1 LRDFRAALEFD
12 LQLRVKVTFS
22 NDPQK
27 VIRQRLQI
35 IYDPFVFAQRFV
47 TFFTAGSKVGIQ
59 AKHEARLNFILA
71 LLDQARRIE
80 DMNAPGLR
88 LHQLKGKQS
97 SFWSVTVQAN
107 WRMIFKFEDGN
118 AYVVDYL
125 DYH

>member
-1 LRDFRAALEFD
+1 MIHLFSHKGLAL
-12 LQLRVKVTFS
+12 
-22 NDPQK
+22 
-27 VIRQRLQI
+27 
-35 IYDPFVFAQRFV
+35 
-47 TFFTAGSKVGIQ
+47 FFTTGSKVGIQ
-59 AKHEARLNFILA
+59 AKHEVRLNFILA

-97 SFWSVTVQAN
+97 SFWSVTVQAK

-118 AYVVDYL
+118 AYVVDYM

>member
-1 LRDFRAALEFD
+1 MIHS
-12 LQLRVKVTFS
+12 FS
-22 NDPQK
+22 HK
-27 VIRQRLQI
+27 GL
-35 IYDPFVFAQRFV
+35 ARFFS
-47 TFFTAGSKVGIQ
+47 TGNKVGIQ
-59 AKHEARLNFILA
+59 AKHEVRLNFILA

-88 LHQLKGKQS
+88 LHQLKGQQS